1 MRHLTTYLLIALT
14 ISIYGCKTESTE
26 LAEQTENINLG
37 SIKGKFI
44 RVSDNDRAGIEGVFK
59 LIKDIEFK
67 GNYCHF
73 TYVTIKMS
81 GKYEIDGNF
90 IYIDTGSELG
100 ILSLE
105 IINNNQLEGEGFIH
119 GTFKREGTFKPEETK
134 KSKEKTNSKIETK
147 THQAE
152 DPLQTTT
159 TNSSSQEYASSSNT
173 TQASDPFGSGG
184 NSSNS
189 SGDSYG
195 NNTGTGIAYGSGS
208 GGGPRRV
215 RLNEPNI
222 ENLNSDVDAEI
233 SLKLTINSD
242 GDVVSAQNIT
252 SKTTTSN
259 QILINKVI
267 DAVKKQVKYNKE
279 PGAPL
284 STTFMTISIKAR

>member
-14 ISIYGCKTESTE
+14 ITMYGCKTESTE
-26 LAEQTENINLG
+26 LAEQTENINID

-105 IINNNQLEGEGFIH
+105 IIDNNQLEGEGFIH

-134 KSKEKTNSKIETK
+134 KSKQKTNSNIETK

-152 DPLQTTT
+152 DPFQTKT
-159 TNSSSQEYASSSNT
+159 TNSIENQSSHNSNT
-173 TQASDPFGSGG
+173 TQVSDPFGSGG
-184 NSSNS
+184 NSSNN

-195 NNTGTGIAYGSGS
+195 NNTGPGIADGSGS
-208 GGGPRRV
+208 SGGSGRV
-215 RLNEPNI
+215 RLTDPNVQ
-222 ENLNSDVDAEI
+222 NLNSDVDAKI
-233 SLKLTINSD
+233 YLKMRIDSD
-242 GDVVSAQNIT
+242 GNVVSAQNIA
-252 SKTTTSN
+252 SKTTTTN
-259 QILINKVI
+259 QILINRII
-267 DAVKKQVKYNKE
+267 DAVRKQVKYNKE

-284 STTFMTISIKAR
+284 STTFMTISIKAQ

>member
-26 LAEQTENINLG
+26 LAEQTENINID

-59 LIKDIEFK
+59 LIRDIEFK

-152 DPLQTTT
+152 APLQTTT
-159 TNSSSQEYASSSNT
+159 TTINSSSHSNDSKMTSSDS
-173 TQASDPFGSGG
+173 PFGFGG
-184 NSSNS
+184 RES
-189 SGDSYG
+189 
-195 NNTGTGIAYGSGS
+195 NNTGDGNGYGVGIADPGGT

-222 ENLNSDVDAEI
+222 ENLNSDVDAKI
-233 SLKLTINSD
+233 SLKLTIDAGGN
-242 GDVVSAQNIT
+242 VVHAQNIA
-252 SKTTTSN
+252 SNTTTTN

-267 DAVKKQVKYNKE
+267 DAVRKQVKYNKE

-284 STTFMTISIKAR
+284 STVFMTISIQAQ